1 MSSPKPITLVLYI
14 PVLHRGYLE
23 LLNKYANP
31 DTTLYLIGIDLIE
44 EFSTLHT
51 EIRALAPETV
61 KQLIESLHL
70 FSAVEILTREKVD
83 ELTERP
89 VILADETLSHE
100 LADKYLK
107 SDQVRYE
114 KVFLRWDESAV
125 ASRTDIQADRE
136 STDSVDQ
143 QMIAHA
149 SRQAEKSS
157 CWWRHVGAV
166 VVKDGQML
174 ADGCNRHVP
183 SEHTP
188 YINGDPRDVIPAGTQ
203 SEFASSIHAEQSV
216 IADAAR
222 RGIALEGASIYLTT
236 FSCPACAKLVA
247 YSGIKHL
254 YFATGH
260 ASLDGLDVLR
270 ANGVEI
276 IHVAESG
283 K

>member
-1 MSSPKPITLVLYI
+1 MSTIQPVTLVLYV

-31 DTTLYLIGIDLIE
+31 DTTLYLIGRDLIE

-51 EIRALAPETV
+51 EIRALEPGV
-61 KQLIESLHL
+61 VRQLIESLHL
-70 FSAVEILTREKVD
+70 FGAVEILTPQTIGTLGDQSV
-83 ELTERP
+83 
-89 VILADETLSHE
+89 VLADETLSHE
-100 LADKYLK
+100 LADKYLT
-107 SDQVRYE
+107 SDRVRYE

-136 STDSVDQ
+136 STDAFDQ
-143 QMIAHA
+143 KMIAHA
-149 SRQAEKSS
+149 SVQAEKSS

-166 VVKDGQML
+166 IVKDGQML

-188 YINGDPRDVIPAGTQ
+188 YINGDPRDVIQAGTQ
-203 SEFASSIHAEQSV
+203 SEYASSIHAEQSV

-222 RGIALEGASIYLTT
+222 RGIALEGTSIYLTT

-276 IHVAESG
+276 IHVSSSNQ
-283 K
+283 